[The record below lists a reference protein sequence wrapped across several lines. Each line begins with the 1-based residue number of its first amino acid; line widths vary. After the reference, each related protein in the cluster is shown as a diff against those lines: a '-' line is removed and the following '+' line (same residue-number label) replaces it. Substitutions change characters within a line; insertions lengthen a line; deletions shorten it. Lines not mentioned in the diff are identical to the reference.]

1 MSTELLVLG
10 LGNLLCRDDGA
21 GVEAIRRLLEDW
33 EPADGV
39 VVEDGGTLGMALLP
53 MLGDAHA
60 AILVDAVAARG
71 RHAGELLTLEGD
83 AVPRAAM
90 ERLSPHQVGVGDLL
104 HGAMWSDSLP
114 DPLLLV
120 GVVPEETH
128 VGLGRTGDVEAA
140 IPAMVAR
147 VVELAADLGFPFR
160 RRNATAER
168 RSRPAL

>member
-1 MSTELLVLG
+1 VSAELLILG

-21 GVEAIRRLLEDW
+21 GVEAVRRLLDEW
-33 EPADGV
+33 EPADGAA
-39 VVEDGGTLGMALLP
+39 VEDGGTLGMALLP
-53 MLGDAHA
+53 MLADARA

-71 RHAGELLTLEGD
+71 RRPGELLTLEGD
-83 AVPRAAM
+83 DVPRAAM

-104 HGAMWSDSLP
+104 HGAMWSGTLP

-128 VGLGRTGDVEAA
+128 VGLGRTDDVEAA

-147 VVELAADLGFPFR
+147 VVELAAELGFPFR
-160 RRNATAER
+160 RRNDAER
-168 RSRPAL
+168 ERFRPAL